1 PARRRFVAD
10 DLHATPYV
18 RDRHRAAVSASLE
31 YRLAFVSTRGGD
43 DDRDHASPS
52 WGDGNTLY
60 YTVNIGEPDPE
71 DTTEYAIVAADR
83 QAGEADA
90 DDG

>member
-1 PARRRFVAD
+1 VASLQAVAEFSPRFERLAGDRAVARQQQPGVLGVPARRRFVAD

-31 YRLAFVSTRGGD
+31 YRVAFVRKVPVG
-43 DDRDHASPS
+43 
-52 WGDGNTLY
+52 
-60 YTVNIGEPDPE
+60 
-71 DTTEYAIVAADR
+71 
-83 QAGEADA
+83 DA